1 MSDISLDTGH
11 STLLD
16 SQLKPQSAK
25 RLTTRV
31 ARSTWTE
38 NAKLL
43 IKIRQVASKLADS
56 CRSGITRM
64 SNGKSA
70 VLLWYQ
76 T

>member
-43 IKIRQVASKLADS
+43 IKIRQVASKLAETS
-56 CRSGITRM
+56 RNWPI
-64 SNGKSA
+64 A
-70 VLLWYQ
+70 VGVELPG
-76 T
+76 